1 MLGVEVPHRVRLAGL
16 PAHHRDRFDHL
27 LIAQAIGQDMILVTD
42 DRPIPLYAVRWRA
55 C

>member
-1 MLGVEVPHRVRLAGL
+1 MLGVEVPHRVRQAGL
-16 PAHHRDRFDHL
+16 PAHPRDKFDHL